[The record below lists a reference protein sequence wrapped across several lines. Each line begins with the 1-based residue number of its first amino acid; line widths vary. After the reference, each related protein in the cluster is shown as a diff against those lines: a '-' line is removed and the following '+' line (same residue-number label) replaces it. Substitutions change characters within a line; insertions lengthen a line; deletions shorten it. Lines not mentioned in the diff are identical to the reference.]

1 MKTKQGKIEF
11 AKRYVLMCRFCNNTP
26 VDPIDQQIYE
36 GLLSEYSIADVIV
49 GINGAMKSW
58 SNTNRLIPVAE
69 IIKHIHGGENAIEDH
84 AIIQS
89 HLVLNSIK
97 TIGRYQTVRF
107 EDRTTSAV
115 ITQLFGGWVKMCSEL
130 TNDTEKWFLKDFE
143 KAYKAY
149 KRKGIEYNGNLIGLV
164 DSTNEE
170 KGIEYNNEPVLIGYD
185 NKLKQIENKGE

>member
-11 AKRYVLMCRFCNNTP
+11 AKRYVLMCKYCGGMA
-26 VDPIDQQIYE
+26 VDPATQQIYE
-36 GLLSEYSIADVIV
+36 ALLSEYNIADVIV
-49 GINGAMKSW
+49 GINGAMKHW
-58 SNTNRLIPVAE
+58 PHTNRLIPAEE
-69 IIKHIHGGENAIEDH
+69 IIKHIHGGENSVEDH

-130 TNDTEKWFLKDFE
+130 EADKEKWFLKDFQA
-143 KAYKAY
+143 AYKAY
-149 KRKGIEYNGNLIGLV
+149 KRQNIGYEGNLIGLV
-164 DSTNEE
+164 DATNEE
-170 KGIEYNNEPVLIGYD
+170 RSIEYKTEPVLIGYD
-185 NKLKQIENKGE
+185 NKQKQIES